1 MTYGFF
7 LKLGRG
13 KKKFQTI
20 FGRKIKLITF
30 GQWVRYSVPIQAD
43 RLPWK
48 TTIKTVRPKI
58 IKQTNISISNTQ
70 DHMCM
75 CVDLLLTTWLP
86 MGVTLTPVGV
96 TMVGVT
102 TLMAEVDGVVVV
114 PVIFC
119 VAAAAA
125 ARAWIPDI

>member
-1 MTYGFF
+1 MAPGVDFRMVAPGVAT
-7 LKLGRG
+7 R
-13 KKKFQTI
+13 
-20 FGRKIKLITF
+20 
-30 GQWVRYSVPIQAD
+30 
-43 RLPWK
+43 
-48 TTIKTVRPKI
+48 TV
-58 IKQTNISISNTQ
+58 
-70 DHMCM
+70 
-75 CVDLLLTTWLP
+75 VVEGLAVVLLTTWLP

-102 TLMAEVDGVVVV
+102 TLMAEVEGVVVV

>member
-1 MTYGFF
+1 M
-7 LKLGRG
+7 
-13 KKKFQTI
+13 
-20 FGRKIKLITF
+20 
-30 GQWVRYSVPIQAD
+30 
-43 RLPWK
+43 
-48 TTIKTVRPKI
+48 
-58 IKQTNISISNTQ
+58 
-70 DHMCM
+70 
-75 CVDLLLTTWLP
+75 TTWLP

>member
-1 MTYGFF
+1 MVAPGVAT
-7 LKLGRG
+7 R
-13 KKKFQTI
+13 
-20 FGRKIKLITF
+20 
-30 GQWVRYSVPIQAD
+30 
-43 RLPWK
+43 
-48 TTIKTVRPKI
+48 TVVVEGLAVVLLVNGSAIRSQFRRI
-58 IKQTNISISNTQ
+58 A
-70 DHMCM
+70 C
-75 CVDLLLTTWLP
+75 LLTTWLP

>member
-1 MTYGFF
+1 MAPGVDFRMVAPGVAT
-7 LKLGRG
+7 R
-13 KKKFQTI
+13 
-20 FGRKIKLITF
+20 
-30 GQWVRYSVPIQAD
+30 
-43 RLPWK
+43 
-48 TTIKTVRPKI
+48 TVE
-58 IKQTNISISNTQ
+58 
-70 DHMCM
+70 
-75 CVDLLLTTWLP
+75 VLAVVVLTTWLP